1 MTEQFHEGDV
11 IPEWGDRPLS
21 ASEAADLNERAGTP
35 AGQAY
40 IASLHKITSP
50 AETARVKRARAYQEA
65 QKALDGLPYRREADE
80 IIHLVFEARY
90 NGPLRTRSVAEYL
103 AAHFQYRTP
112 EGPQAPV

>member
-11 IPEWGDRPLS
+11 IPEYGDRPLS

-40 IASLHKITSP
+40 IASLHKITPP
-50 AETARVKRARAYQEA
+50 AERARVNRRADRRAVQ
-65 QKALDGLPYRREADE
+65 GLPYRLEADE
-80 IIHLVFEARY
+80 LISLAFENNY
-90 NGPLRTRSVAEYL
+90 NSDKRTRAVAEYL